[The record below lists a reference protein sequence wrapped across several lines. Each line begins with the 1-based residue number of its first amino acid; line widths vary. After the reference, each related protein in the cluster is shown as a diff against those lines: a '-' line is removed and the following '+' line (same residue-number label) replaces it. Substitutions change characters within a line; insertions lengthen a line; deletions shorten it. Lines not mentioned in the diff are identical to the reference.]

1 MGGFERSGTRMS
13 RRWGRWLRTPA
24 TLLTVLAV
32 GVVGLVLLVPGGR
45 LQVALS
51 VSRVPNRYLELYF
64 PADQHRPRCGAGRP
78 VMVRFWLVSHLSGTE
93 QVRYVVRE
101 TSAHSAGRPAT
112 GRVHLAPG
120 GRAQVVRTVTP
131 LPSRGARIVVDLPGR
146 TEQLSL
152 QCQRATAGRRR

>member
-1 MGGFERSGTRMS
+1 MGGFERSDTRMS

-32 GVVGLVLLVPGGR
+32 GVVGLVVLVPGGR
-45 LQVALS
+45 HQVALS
-51 VSRVPNRYLELYF
+51 VSRVPDRYLEVYF
-64 PADQHRPRCGAGRP
+64 PADRQRPRCGKGRP
-78 VMVRFWLVSHLSGTE
+78 VRVRFWLVSHLPRTE

-112 GRVHLAPG
+112 GQVHLAPG
-120 GRAQVVRTVTP
+120 DRAQVLRTVTP
-131 LPSRGARIVVDLPGR
+131 IPSRGARIVVDLPGR

-152 QCQRATAGRRR
+152 QCLTATGGRRR